1 MHEKHTV
8 QKKTHDAQKNT
19 HGKLSAHDKVSPFHT
34 QNKWNIIIY
43 KNVVVRWR

>member
-1 MHEKHTV
+1 MR
-8 QKKTHDAQKNT
+8 KKTPMVNSLRMTKYP
-19 HGKLSAHDKVSPFHT
+19 PFHT